1 MCPCGVLW
9 SLQAGARQGLCLC
22 MRQVIILRK
31 DVDYTLHGMADDD
44 GMDLD

>member
-1 MCPCGVLW
+1 ML
-9 SLQAGARQGLCLC
+9 SARQAHYPGSYPC

-31 DVDYTLHGMADDD
+31 DVDYTLHGMTDED